1 MQLQHSLDINLLLYS
16 TTLYILEEKEN
27 IHILIQCCSKAVDR
41 RQASIFHFFMTMP
54 PWSIYLPAVP
64 AGTLLACLYFLLI
77 VIFFFVNND
86 DVLQLGLMV
95 LISSYLILLENLVI
109 WDQAHWSVEAYYT
122 Y

>member
-1 MQLQHSLDINLLLYS
+1 MEIRAKLSPQEVYPTNGHINPD
-16 TTLYILEEKEN
+16 T
-27 IHILIQCCSKAVDR
+27 VDR

-54 PWSIYLPAVP
+54 PRSIYLPAVP

-77 VIFFFVNND
+77 VIFFFLNND

-109 WDQAHWSVEAYYT
+109 WDRAH
-122 Y
+122 